1 MQKSLSSPKR
11 SPLWYEPR
19 LDSPSDGAVFCLS
32 NERSNGLS
40 SSPMPRLSIPQCEP
54 QEKLQVILRHAAQ
67 VFCDKGYEGAS
78 IRDISRSSGVSLAG
92 LYYYIKS
99 KQELLYLIQIHTFKT
114 IVARL
119 EKRLPEAATPVE
131 KLRILVH
138 NHLDYFLQHPV
149 EMKVL
154 AHEDEAL
161 EGAFR
166 KEVLEVKRRYVKIAL
181 GIFEEMRRTG
191 LARQLN
197 PRVAVLTLFGMMNW
211 TYTWHRS
218 ETDPKADALA
228 ETIAGMFLHGVT
240 NGYGNGSPRLVR
252 SAAETLRNRRA
263 RADNL

>member
-1 MQKSLSSPKR
+1 
-11 SPLWYEPR
+11 
-19 LDSPSDGAVFCLS
+19 
-32 NERSNGLS
+32 
-40 SSPMPRLSIPQCEP
+40 MPPPEP
-54 QEKLQVILRHAAQ
+54 QEQLQVILRHAAQ

-99 KQELLYLIQIHTFKT
+99 KQQLLYLIQIHTFKT
-114 IVARL
+114 IVAQL
-119 EKRLPEAATPVE
+119 ETKLVGVSEPVE

-181 GIFEEMRRTG
+181 GIFEDMRRAG
-191 LARQLN
+191 VARRLN

-218 ETDPKADALA
+218 ETDPQAEVLA
-228 ETIAGMFLHGVT
+228 ETIAGMFLHGVL
-240 NGYGNGSPRLVR
+240 NGHGSSRPNLVQP
-252 SAAETLRNRRA
+252 AANLPNRRA
-263 RADNL
+263 QADNL

>member
-1 MQKSLSSPKR
+1 
-11 SPLWYEPR
+11 
-19 LDSPSDGAVFCLS
+19 
-32 NERSNGLS
+32 
-40 SSPMPRLSIPQCEP
+40 MPRSSIRPRES
-54 QEKLQVILRHAAQ
+54 QEKRQVILRHAAQ

-99 KQELLYLIQIHTFKT
+99 KQQLLYLIQIHTFRT
-114 IVARL
+114 IVAQL
-119 EKRLPEAATPVE
+119 EGKLLGVSEPVE
-131 KLRILVH
+131 KLRVLVH

-161 EGAFR
+161 EGGFR

-181 GIFEEMRRTG
+181 GIFEDMRRTG
-191 LARQLN
+191 VARRLN

-211 TYTWHRS
+211 TYTWHRA
-218 ETDPKADALA
+218 ETDPQADALA

-240 NGYGNGSPRLVR
+240 NGHGNSRPKLVR
-252 SAAETLRNRRA
+252 PAAANLPSRRA
-263 RADNL
+263 RADNP

>member
-1 MQKSLSSPKR
+1 MLDGR
-11 SPLWYEPR
+11 RTPR
-19 LDSPSDGAVFCLS
+19 YSNLS
-32 NERSNGLS
+32 NERSNECRFT
-40 SSPMPRLSIPQCEP
+40 MPKAPLRQREP

-67 VFCDKGYEGAS
+67 IFCDKGYEGAS

-114 IVARL
+114 IVSRL

-191 LARQLN
+191 AARQLN

-218 ETDPKADALA
+218 ETDPKAGALA

-240 NGYGNGSPRLVR
+240 NGHGNGSPRLVR
-252 SAAETLRNRRA
+252 PAAATLRTRRA

>member
-1 MQKSLSSPKR
+1 MPKAPIR
-11 SPLWYEPR
+11 QR
-19 LDSPSDGAVFCLS
+19 
-32 NERSNGLS
+32 
-40 SSPMPRLSIPQCEP
+40 EP

-67 VFCDKGYEGAS
+67 IFCSKGYEGAS
-78 IRDISRSSGVSLAG
+78 IRDISRSSRVSLAG
-92 LYYYIKS
+92 LYYYIQS

-114 IVARL
+114 IVSRL
-119 EKRLPEAATPVE
+119 EQKLSRACGPVE

-138 NHLDYFLQHPV
+138 NHLDYFLQHPL

-181 GIFEEMRRTG
+181 GIFEEMRRSG
-191 LARQLN
+191 VARQLN

-240 NGYGNGSPRLVR
+240 NGHGNNSPRLVR
-252 SAAETLRNRRA
+252 TAAATLRNRRA

>member
-40 SSPMPRLSIPQCEP
+40 SSPMPRLSIRPRES

-99 KQELLYLIQIHTFKT
+99 KQQLLYLIQIHTFKT
-114 IVARL
+114 IVAQL
-119 EKRLPEAATPVE
+119 ENKLVGISEPVE
-131 KLRILVH
+131 KLRVLVH

-161 EGAFR
+161 EGVFR

-181 GIFEEMRRTG
+181 GIFEDMRRTG
-191 LARQLN
+191 VARRLN
-197 PRVAVLTLFGMMNW
+197 T
-211 TYTWHRS
+211 
-218 ETDPKADALA
+218 
-228 ETIAGMFLHGVT
+228 GV
-240 NGYGNGSPRLVR
+240 GGV
-252 SAAETLRNRRA
+252 
-263 RADNL
+263 

>member
-1 MQKSLSSPKR
+1 
-11 SPLWYEPR
+11 
-19 LDSPSDGAVFCLS
+19 
-32 NERSNGLS
+32 
-40 SSPMPRLSIPQCEP
+40 MPRLSIPQREP

-119 EKRLPEAATPVE
+119 EKRLPEATGPVE

-138 NHLDYFLQHPV
+138 NHLDCFLQHPL

-161 EGAFR
+161 EGIFR

-191 LARQLN
+191 AARQLN

-211 TYTWHRS
+211 TYTWHRP
-218 ETDPKADALA
+218 EMDPQADALA
-228 ETIAGMFLHGVT
+228 ETIAGMFLHGVM
-240 NGYGNGSPRLVR
+240 NGHGDAR
-252 SAAETLRNRRA
+252 SKSTRPAVARLRNRRV

>member
-1 MQKSLSSPKR
+1 MRQP
-11 SPLWYEPR
+11 EP
-19 LDSPSDGAVFCLS
+19 P
-32 NERSNGLS
+32 
-40 SSPMPRLSIPQCEP
+40 
-54 QEKLQVILRHAAQ
+54 EKLQLILRHAAQ

-92 LYYYIKS
+92 LYYYIQS
-99 KQELLYLIQIHTFKT
+99 KQQLLYLIQIHTFKT
-114 IVARL
+114 IVAQL
-119 EKRLPEAATPVE
+119 ETKLVGISEPVE

-181 GIFEEMRRTG
+181 GIFEDMRRTG
-191 LARQLN
+191 VARRLN

-211 TYTWHRS
+211 TYTWHRP
-218 ETDPKADALA
+218 EMDPQADALA
-228 ETIAGMFLHGVT
+228 ETIAGMFLHGVM
-240 NGYGNGSPRLVR
+240 NGHGKVAPKVGTACCSKL
-252 SAAETLRNRRA
+252 AEPA
-263 RADNL
+263 RAGG

>member
-1 MQKSLSSPKR
+1 LTGSASHVILI
-11 SPLWYEPR
+11 
-19 LDSPSDGAVFCLS
+19 V
-32 NERSNGLS
+32 ERTFERMFVL
-40 SSPMPRLSIPQCEP
+40 PMPKASIRQREP

-67 VFCDKGYEGAS
+67 IFCDKGYEGAS

-119 EKRLPEAATPVE
+119 EQELPRASSPVE

-138 NHLDYFLQHPV
+138 NHLDYFLQHPL

-161 EGAFR
+161 EGVFR

-181 GIFEEMRRTG
+181 GIFEEMRRAG
-191 LARQLN
+191 VARQLN

-211 TYTWHRS
+211 TYTWHRP
-218 ETDPKADALA
+218 EMDPQADALA
-228 ETIAGMFLHGVT
+228 ETIAGMFLHGVM
-240 NGYGNGSPRLVR
+240 NGHGNAGTRALRP
-252 SAAETLRNRRA
+252 APPTLRNRRV

>member
-1 MQKSLSSPKR
+1 
-11 SPLWYEPR
+11 
-19 LDSPSDGAVFCLS
+19 
-32 NERSNGLS
+32 
-40 SSPMPRLSIPQCEP
+40 MPRLSTPARQP

-92 LYYYIKS
+92 LYYYIQS
-99 KQELLYLIQIHTFKT
+99 KQQLLYLIQIHTFKT

-119 EKRLPEAATPVE
+119 EKKLPAAAGPVE

-161 EGAFR
+161 GGAFR

-181 GIFEEMRRTG
+181 GIFDQMRRTG
-191 LARQLN
+191 IARQLN

-218 ETDPKADALA
+218 ETDPQAEALA
-228 ETIAGMFLHGVT
+228 ETIAGMFLHGVV
-240 NGYGNGSPRLVR
+240 NGRGNGSARSVR
-252 SAAETLRNRRA
+252 PAAATLRNGRA

>member
-1 MQKSLSSPKR
+1 
-11 SPLWYEPR
+11 
-19 LDSPSDGAVFCLS
+19 
-32 NERSNGLS
+32 
-40 SSPMPRLSIPQCEP
+40 MPRSSIRPRES

-99 KQELLYLIQIHTFKT
+99 KQQLLYLIQIHTFKT
-114 IVARL
+114 IVAQL
-119 EKRLPEAATPVE
+119 EKKLVGISEPVE
-131 KLRILVH
+131 KLRVLVH

-161 EGAFR
+161 EGVFR

-181 GIFEEMRRTG
+181 GIFEDMRRTG
-191 LARQLN
+191 VARRLN

-211 TYTWHRS
+211 TYTWHRA
-218 ETDPKADALA
+218 EMDPQADALA

-240 NGYGNGSPRLVR
+240 KGHGNPRPPLVR
-252 SAAETLRNRRA
+252 PAAANLPSRRA

>member
-1 MQKSLSSPKR
+1 M
-11 SPLWYEPR
+11 
-19 LDSPSDGAVFCLS
+19 S
-32 NERSNGLS
+32 NERSNECHFT
-40 SSPMPRLSIPQCEP
+40 MPKAPIRQREP

-67 VFCDKGYEGAS
+67 IFCDKGYEGAS

-114 IVARL
+114 IVSRL
-119 EKRLPEAATPVE
+119 EQQLPRASGPVE

-138 NHLDYFLQHPV
+138 NHLDYFLQHPL

-161 EGAFR
+161 EGVFR

-181 GIFEEMRRTG
+181 GIFEEMRRAG
-191 LARQLN
+191 VARQLN

-211 TYTWHRS
+211 TYTWHRP
-218 ETDPKADALA
+218 EMDPRADVLA
-228 ETIAGMFLHGVT
+228 ETIAGMFLHGVM
-240 NGYGNGSPRLVR
+240 NGHGNAGTR
-252 SAAETLRNRRA
+252 SLRPTAQTLRNRRV